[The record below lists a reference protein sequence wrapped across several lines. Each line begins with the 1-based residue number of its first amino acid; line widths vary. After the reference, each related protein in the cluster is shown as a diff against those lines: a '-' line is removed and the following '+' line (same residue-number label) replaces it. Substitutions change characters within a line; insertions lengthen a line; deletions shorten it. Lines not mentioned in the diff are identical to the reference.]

1 MYSYRLLSATQQK
14 KTSASLYAAQSER
27 FLLQVYGI
35 TLPTITTSSKTIIDS
50 VSKSILSKFH
60 PIILEDNI
68 PISIGA
74 DGNCM
79 FRAVSYGLF
88 GTQDHHEHLRLLTA
102 IEIICNRTFYDV
114 KHKKYVDLV
123 QDVRIV
129 CDMYSEIV
137 KSVCTF
143 GAYQQ
148 MLHLYALSAAVEK
161 PIRSYCPPTSKNE
174 LMSEPF
180 SRKVYGRQVKKT
192 KSVEITLMWTMTNI
206 PKCNTDFLPNHFVI
220 LKSKDCDDSLNID
233 SEDEFPSL
241 PTPSP
246 KCSTPTNIS
255 NVSQNLQ
262 SDSLDNKT
270 CDSPAY
276 CSDIS
281 GIELVGP
288 PSTGPGWRPW

>member
-1 MYSYRLLSATQQK
+1 MYIQNVSKFKGILF
-14 KTSASLYAAQSER
+14 SLYAAQSER

-68 PISIGA
+68 SISIGA

-79 FRAVSYGLF
+79 FRAASYGLF

-148 MLHLYALSAAVEK
+148 MLHLYALSAAVEN
-161 PIRSYCPPTSKNE
+161 PIRSYCPPTYKNE

-180 SRKVYGRQVKKT
+180 SRKVYGSQVKKT
-192 KSVEITLMWTMTNI
+192 KSVEITLM
-206 PKCNTDFLPNHFVI
+206 
-220 LKSKDCDDSLNID
+220 
-233 SEDEFPSL
+233 
-241 PTPSP
+241 
-246 KCSTPTNIS
+246 
-255 NVSQNLQ
+255 
-262 SDSLDNKT
+262 
-270 CDSPAY
+270 
-276 CSDIS
+276 
-281 GIELVGP
+281 
-288 PSTGPGWRPW
+288 